1 MSQLLGMLLMIDIS
15 KLEKTKTQDE
25 IDLENNLNNAISYL
39 KATDWYVIRFMET
52 GKVVPDDIQE
62 KRDAARSLLI

>member
-1 MSQLLGMLLMIDIS
+1 MIDIS

>member
-1 MSQLLGMLLMIDIS
+1 MIDIS

-52 GKVVPDDIQE
+52 GKFVPDDIQE